1 MAVPGLRK
9 TGRFAPDNWFRSAS
23 RGRWLIP
30 SGVSSTGAKRQSVG
44 RDGRWDMLRKVNIAG
59 LTMDPAS
66 NTPII
71 ILKTE
76 DDEQAVP
83 IWIGLLEATSIASAL
98 QKIKYERPM
107 THDLFKNFAH
117 ALQISIERVEVCD
130 LRDNTFF
137 ARIYFVAE
145 GRKFD
150 MDARPSDAIA
160 LALRFEAPIYVD
172 DTVIQHSKVRE
183 PDVEVADTSEEGK
196 KWADYL
202 EKLSSDDFGKYK
214 V

>member
-1 MAVPGLRK
+1 
-9 TGRFAPDNWFRSAS
+9 
-23 RGRWLIP
+23 
-30 SGVSSTGAKRQSVG
+30 
-44 RDGRWDMLRKVNIAG
+44 MLRKVTIAG

-66 NTPII
+66 NTPIVV
-71 ILKTE
+71 LKTE
-76 DDEQAVP
+76 DGEQAVP

-107 THDLFKNFAH
+107 THDLFKNFTD
-117 ALQISIERVEVCD
+117 LLEVSISKVEVCD

-137 ARIYFVAE
+137 ARIHFISKD
-145 GRKFD
+145 GSFD

-160 LALRFEAPIYVD
+160 LAVRFEAPIYVED
-172 DTVIQHSKVRE
+172 SVIQQSKI
-183 PDVEVADTSEEGK
+183 PDGDVEVADTSEEGK

-202 EKLSSDDFGKYK
+202 ENLSTDDFGKYK